1 MRVDILLA
9 ARENPTVLSV
19 IIPTLNE
26 AANLPRT
33 LAHTQAA
40 AVREAIE
47 LIVSDCC
54 SEDETRRVA
63 AEQGARVIEGSLS
76 RAQALNR
83 GAAAARGGRLLFLHA
98 DTLLPTGFA
107 VAVRQTLDRPEMV
120 GGAFNFRFFRPPELS
135 ILHWKLLGVIA
146 LMNNVRFRTS
156 RNFYG
161 DQAIFVRR
169 SVFERLG
176 GFPERPLLEDLHF
189 SRRMKRVG
197 GTSILSPAVHSSA
210 RRFLARGIIHQ
221 MIQDIRLI
229 LADSLGMRP
238 GGLAMRYNGWNQRQF
253 RATPIVLMHEV

>member
-1 MRVDILLA
+1 M
-9 ARENPTVLSV
+9 LSV

-33 LAHTQAA
+33 LAHTRAA
-40 AVREAIE
+40 AGAEAIE
-47 LIVSDCC
+47 LIVSDCR
-54 SEDETRRVA
+54 SDDDTARVA
-63 AEQGARVIEGSLS
+63 AGHGATAVIEGSQS

-83 GAAAARGGRLLFLHA
+83 GAAAARGDRLLFLHA
-98 DTLLPTGFA
+98 DTLLPAGFA
-107 VAVRQTLDRPEMV
+107 GAVRQTLDRRAMV
-120 GGAFNFRFFRPPELS
+120 GGAFNFRFLRPPDLS
-135 ILHWKLLGVIA
+135 LLHWKMLGVVA

-169 SVFERLG
+169 RVFDRLG
-176 GFPERPLLEDLHF
+176 GFPERALLEDLHF

-197 GTSILSPAVHSSA
+197 ETAILSPAVQSSA

-238 GGLAMRYNGWNQRQF
+238 GPLSMRYNGWNRRQF
-253 RATPIVLMHEV
+253 RATPSVYMTEV

>member
-1 MRVDILLA
+1 M
-9 ARENPTVLSV
+9 ENPTVLSV

-33 LAHTQAA
+33 LAHTRAA
-40 AVREAIE
+40 AGREAIE

-83 GAAAARGGRLLFLHA
+83 GAAAATATARGAHLLFLHA
-98 DTLLPTGFA
+98 DTLVPTGFA
-107 VAVRQTLDRPEMV
+107 AAVRRALDRPGIV
-120 GGAFNFRFFRPPELS
+120 GGAFGFRFLRPPDLS
-135 ILHWKLLGVIA
+135 VLYWKMLGVVA

-156 RNFYG
+156 GNFYG

-169 SVFERLG
+169 SVFDRLG

-197 GTSILSPAVHSSA
+197 GTAILSPAVHSSA
-210 RRFLARGIIHQ
+210 RRFLDRGIIHQ
-221 MIQDIRLI
+221 TIQDIRLI
-229 LADSLGMRP
+229 FADSLGMRP
-238 GGLAMRYNGWNQRQF
+238 GGLTMRYNGWNRRQF